1 MMSGLKDN
9 DCFNI
14 FCGSIKSLR
23 VAIEIFMSNQA
34 CADMQENDFL
44 HQKKLSKVRF
54 MQNSC

>member
-14 FCGSIKSLR
+14 FCGSMKSLW

-34 CADMQENDFL
+34 CADMQVIDF
-44 HQKKLSKVRF
+44 
-54 MQNSC
+54 